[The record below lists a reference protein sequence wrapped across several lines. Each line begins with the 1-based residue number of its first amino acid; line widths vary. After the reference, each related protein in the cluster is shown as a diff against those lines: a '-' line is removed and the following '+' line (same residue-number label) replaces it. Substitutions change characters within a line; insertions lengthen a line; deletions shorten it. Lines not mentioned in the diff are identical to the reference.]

1 MVGLPLNLVRGSSSN
16 RDGGQMSYFVEVDV
30 GSTFQPFTAF
40 SEHFGF
46 VPSLFRAQTLLSRVI
61 EAEAA
66 LISPILFT
74 DQALSRTQKECI
86 LLALAA
92 ANDNAYCLNLHYQ
105 TLKLLG
111 ATEQRLDRIVVDY
124 RRANL
129 APTTPPVLKITLKLR
144 TRQPSFS
151 KQGFREAKFQGFCDE
166 SLPETNLTAA
176 LRPVFFVLFTCC

>member
-16 RDGGQMSYFVEVDV
+16 HDGGQMSYFREIDV

-40 SEHFGF
+40 CEQFGF

-74 DQALSRTQKECI
+74 DQALSRPQKECI
-86 LLALAA
+86 LLAPAA
-92 ANDNAYCLNLHYQ
+92 ANGNAYCLNLHYQ

-111 ATEQRLDRIVVDY
+111 PAQHR
-124 RRANL
+124 
-129 APTTPPVLKITLKLR
+129 PTPIALPSPP
-144 TRQPSFS
+144 PP
-151 KQGFREAKFQGFCDE
+151 
-166 SLPETNLTAA
+166 LP
-176 LRPVFFVLFTCC
+176 